1 MEIKSKYFQS
11 NMETMNKR
19 ILTYLHQLEPPIDIK
34 LPGKNTQWLYPLKNL
49 ETCRCMEEFFSKYYS
64 DTNERI
70 LVLGINPGRF
80 GSGITGVP
88 LTDPIRLKT
97 ACNIDSNFPLKPELS
112 SKFIYDYFFNQY
124 SMNDFYKKFFIGA
137 VCPLGLESNGRNMNY
152 YDNKTLMNNLLEDFI
167 PDNIEKQ
174 INLGCSKKVAICLGE
189 GTNYSILHK
198 LNEKYHFFEKI
209 LKVSHPR
216 YIMQYKRQSIKD
228 YVQQYID
235 TCQLAEKIVSK

>member
-11 NMETMNKR
+11 NMKTMDEC
-19 ILTYLHQLEPPIDIK
+19 ILSYLNQLEPPIDIE
-34 LPGKNTQWLYPLKNL
+34 LPGKNIQWLYPLKNP
-49 ETCRCMEEFFSKYYS
+49 ETCRCVKDFYSKYYS

-97 ACNIDSNFPLKPELS
+97 VCNIDSNFPLKPELS
-112 SKFIYDYFFNQY
+112 SQFIYDYFFNQY

-137 VCPLGLESNGRNMNY
+137 VCPLGLECNGRNMNY
-152 YDNKTLMNNLLEDFI
+152 YDNKTFMNNLLEYFI

-189 GTNYSILHK
+189 GTNYSILNK

-216 YIMQYKRQSIKD
+216 YIMQYKRQSIND
-228 YVQQYID
+228 YIQQYID
-235 TCQLAEKIVSK
+235 ACQLAEKIVSK